1 MIYNFNRLKRL
12 NNKEALSV
20 SEILPELFKFMTRLY
35 QQIQISDA
43 EEILE
48 NPNYVAQAE
57 LVWQKDLI
65 MQESWQVKRDNQE
78 VFIVTITSSIRMSK
92 DNKECLIY

>member
-1 MIYNFNRLKRL
+1 M
-12 NNKEALSV
+12 

-43 EEILE
+43 ENIAE

-57 LVWQKDLI
+57 LVWQKDII

-78 VFIVTITSSIRMSK
+78 VFIVNITSSIRMSK
-92 DNKECLIY
+92 DNKECFIY

>member
-1 MIYNFNRLKRL
+1 M
-12 NNKEALSV
+12 